1 MSDLKERILAAV
13 PVESYIGR
21 FVKLKKSGKSY
32 TGLCPFHGEKSPSF
46 HVRPETGRYHCFGCG
61 RDGDIFSFVMEKDGL
76 SFSEALDELARYAG
90 IERTP
95 RHSDDPLK
103 KYYDLNEAVLKLY
116 REHLKTDARMQQYIE
131 SRGIK
136 AHTVEKY
143 GLGSSPELW
152 QWIEENLARAGF
164 SGREALLTEM
174 GLIRAKEQG
183 GHYDFFRG
191 RLLFPIRD
199 ATGRLCG
206 FGGRALPGQDDRAKY
221 INSQDSRV
229 FHKQELLYGLFHA
242 IPEIRS
248 SREAILVEGYLD
260 VIGLAQAGLERA
272 VGPLGTAF
280 TEGQLRLIERYA
292 DTLVCMMDGD
302 RAGRTAAFKAVRLAL
317 EKSRLKV
324 RVVLLPEGMDAFDLS
339 GRADS
344 AVILSILAH
353 AVPGERFVTLEAM
366 FPGLAALST
375 KLEEGPDALIRHAE
389 AVRRSYEQ
397 KRLDLDAATKRQGLD
412 RLEQLSREI
421 GGSLGQILLQEGSI
435 LIGLSP
441 GQKPPRPDAVRRPDA
456 PKKETVPAVARTER
470 EIVALLIHHPSL
482 LMEYSTD
489 LGGLAFQDDAA
500 EIMFRYLESRALTGN
515 LWSPNDVFSDQLPDR
530 IISIFH
536 ALALAGRIDVD
547 AGAVLADL
555 LLDHS
560 IRLLQKREGE
570 VDLQLATADPVSEP
584 ALLARKNELVLE
596 LHRLRSRK
604 VRTQDSQSGPAA
616 AGQTE
621 V

>member
-1 MSDLKERILAAV
+1 MSDTTKERILAAV
-13 PVESYIGR
+13 PIESYIGR
-21 FVKLKKSGKSY
+21 FVKLKKSGKGY
-32 TGLCPFHGEKSPSF
+32 IGLCPFHGEKSPSF
-46 HVRPETGRYHCFGCG
+46 HVRPDTGRYHCFGCG
-61 RDGDIFSFVMEKDGL
+61 KDGDVFSFVMEQNGL
-76 SFSEALDELARYAG
+76 GFAEALDELARYAG

-95 RHSDDPLK
+95 RQSDDPLK

-116 REHLKTDARMQQYIE
+116 REHLKTDDRMQKYME
-131 SRGIK
+131 ERGIR
-136 AHTVEKY
+136 ASTAESFH
-143 GLGSSPELW
+143 LGSSPDLW
-152 QWIEENLARAGF
+152 QWLEEGLARLGF
-164 SGREALLTEM
+164 SGRESYLKEM
-174 GLIRAKEQG
+174 GLVRAKEQG
-183 GHYDFFRG
+183 GTYDFFRG
-191 RLLFPIRD
+191 RLIFPIRD
-199 ATGRLCG
+199 ASGRLCG

-229 FHKQELLYGLFHA
+229 FHKQDLLYGLYHS

-260 VIGLAQAGLERA
+260 VIGLAQCGLPRA

-302 RAGRTAAFKAVRLAL
+302 KAGRAAAFKAVRLAL
-317 EKSRLKV
+317 EKSKLKV
-324 RVVLLPEGMDAFDLS
+324 RVVLLPEGLDAFDLS

-344 AVILSILAH
+344 ATILSVLAH
-353 AVPGERFVTLEAM
+353 AVPGERFLTVEGM
-366 FPGLAALST
+366 FPGMTQQALQDQSA
-375 KLEEGPDALIRHAE
+375 EGLIRYAE
-389 AVRRSYEQ
+389 SMRREYER
-397 KRLDLDAATKRQGLD
+397 KRPELDASLKREGLD
-412 RLEQLSREI
+412 RLSELTRELPPV
-421 GGSLGQILLQEGSI
+421 LGQILSQEGSM

-441 GQKPPRPDAVRRPDA
+441 GREKPARPVVQEKPQLRKVERLEPI
-456 PKKETVPAVARTER
+456 ARSER
-470 EIVALLIHHPSL
+470 ELVALLIHHPSL
-482 LMEYSTD
+482 FMDFSEELS
-489 LGGLAFQDDAA
+489 GFPFQDDAA

-515 LWSPNDVFSDQLPDR
+515 LWAEGDVFSDHLPDQ

-536 ALALAGRIDVD
+536 ALVEERRVELDSKAAMQ
-547 AGAVLADL
+547 DL

-584 ALLARKNELVLE
+584 ALLARKNDIVLE

-604 VRTQDSQSGPAA
+604 LRTSDSQSGPA
-616 AGQTE
+616 GQTE